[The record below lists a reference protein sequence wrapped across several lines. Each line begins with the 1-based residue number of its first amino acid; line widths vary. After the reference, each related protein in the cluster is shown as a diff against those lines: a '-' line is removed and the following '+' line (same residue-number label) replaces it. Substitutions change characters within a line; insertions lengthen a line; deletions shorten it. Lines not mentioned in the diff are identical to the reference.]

1 MVGMYGHLNPIVTS
15 DNYQGG
21 GRTRRIGEAN
31 YGGVLFFSTADCE
44 SPYTS
49 FYVHFVLNKVTLRQ
63 PLLTAEGAK
72 FS

>member
-1 MVGMYGHLNPIVTS
+1 MVGVDGHLNPIVTS

-44 SPYTS
+44 SP
-49 FYVHFVLNKVTLRQ
+49 
-63 PLLTAEGAK
+63 
-72 FS
+72 